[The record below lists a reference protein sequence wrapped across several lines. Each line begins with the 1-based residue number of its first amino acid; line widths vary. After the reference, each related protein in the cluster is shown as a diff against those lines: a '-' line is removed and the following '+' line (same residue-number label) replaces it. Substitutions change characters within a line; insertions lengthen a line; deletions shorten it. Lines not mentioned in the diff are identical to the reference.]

1 MRLPCCSPSC
11 QIFRHL
17 RCWRFCPPLLTRA
30 TLVGIGFLLLWSTA
44 AGAARLTGVEIQ
56 RLEQG
61 RRIVLQLDSPF
72 RYRHSPLAAVDDLP
86 CRHYVDLYDT
96 RLETP
101 LPDDHLSAT
110 EPFSAVRAGY
120 HGKTLRLVID
130 LRSGQVC
137 QVTREAEARQLV
149 MTILPE
155 RPQVTAVV
163 PVPAEK
169 GASLSSVQ
177 PLPPVA
183 VAADTE
189 VTAGF
194 DSLPA
199 AIPPADFAFFAPRSA
214 LISGQLLGFG
224 AADLADE
231 RRIGEDRSLWRLRS
245 RLALER
251 QNQTVLGRLALEWD
265 VLDYDNAQAGSEADL
280 NLYEAFVRFDAAR
293 WDLTLGRQRVR
304 WGKTDQLSPLDSL
317 NPEDLRQGFLLDLE
331 ERKRPSWLARLRL
344 HGEQLGLEA
353 VVQPWFERSELDYFD
368 SDWALYRNLRQAILN
383 DPQLPAEVRAYA
395 ARLRVR
401 EREPADRLEN
411 VAAALRLSWRGEA
424 ADYALSYR
432 YGWETLPHIR
442 SFPVKGLVFTGD
454 PASRPAAFLGSTVLT
469 PAAVEAR
476 YRRQQLI
483 GFEWEAA
490 LADLG
495 FRGELAYCDQ
505 VSLLAADLTTRSKKT
520 LHLVSGIDYS
530 SLNDW
535 YFNLQLS
542 WYRIFAYER
551 ALLYFERDNLTLLG
565 EARKTL
571 WRGRLELATRVN
583 YSLTDGGS
591 ALQPLL
597 RLKYFAPLEWESGL
611 MLFMGGGETLL
622 GSYDQADQVY
632 TRIKLVF

>member
-1 MRLPCCSPSC
+1 MLAGTAS
-11 QIFRHL
+11 
-17 RCWRFCPPLLTRA
+17 LL
-30 TLVGIGFLLLWSTA
+30 FWSGLA
-44 AGAARLTGVEIQ
+44 SAARLTGLEIQ

-72 RYRHSPLAAVDDLP
+72 RYRQSPLAAVDDLP

-101 LPDDHLSAT
+101 LPDRPRSDA
-110 EPFSAVRAGY
+110 EPFSAIRAGY

-149 MTILPE
+149 VTILPE
-155 RPQVTAVV
+155 LPQATAVV
-163 PVPAEK
+163 PLPAEK
-169 GASLSSVQ
+169 GARLSSVQ

-199 AIPPADFAFFAPRSA
+199 AIPPADFAFSVPRSA

-251 QNQTVLGRLALEWD
+251 QGHWRQDQTVLGRLALEWD
-265 VLDYDNAQAGSEADL
+265 VLDYDNAQAGSAADL
-280 NLYEAFVRFDAAR
+280 NLYEAFVRFDGAR

-395 ARLRVR
+395 AQLRVR

-442 SFPVKGLVFTGD
+442 SFPVKGLAFSGD

-530 SLNDW
+530 SLTDW

-611 MLFMGGGETLL
+611 MIFMGGGETLL